1 MIRIFDERETDF
13 SHDGIEILDDITI
26 SCISEREINGTWFL
40 NAEFLRDEDKSNSI
54 ENRRILKVPT
64 AINEQLFR
72 IVSMKVT
79 KSKIMV
85 YAEHIFFDNRYNF
98 IKKNIKVV
106 VKNEEE
112 EQ

>member
-40 NAEFLRDEDKSNSI
+40 NAEFLRDEDKSTSI

-85 YAEHIFFDNRYNF
+85 YAEHIIFCMY
-98 IKKNIKVV
+98 I
-106 VKNEEE
+106 
-112 EQ
+112 